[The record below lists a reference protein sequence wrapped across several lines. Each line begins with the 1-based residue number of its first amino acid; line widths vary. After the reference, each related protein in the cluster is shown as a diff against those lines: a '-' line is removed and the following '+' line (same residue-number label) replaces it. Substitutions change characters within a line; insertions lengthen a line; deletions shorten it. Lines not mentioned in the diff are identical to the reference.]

1 MYVLMCPCI
10 AAPSL
15 RAVGITKDA
24 DLLAFS
30 RAQERCR
37 AFGIETVMMPC
48 SETIYLGPDHPPGPY
63 EGRLD
68 TPAFSKVMDS
78 SEKAVR
84 AVIRERGDPLCIVGV
99 DSSPVC
105 GVNKWYR
112 TQVRQPGRGAF
123 LSRFPEIPAMDVYD
137 FARYQVYLAAPLFSE
152 AERAYNLSIGAI
164 LREHL
169 FTVHLP
175 QECGDSSSERSADH
189 TASIFVEN
197 LAALNEADLVVAV
210 IDGADADSGT
220 AWEMGYAYARGTPVI
235 ALRTDFR
242 QAGISERVNLMLE
255 EAAVLTD
262 TAAHLPRLLASPLLC
277 PPRRDTAFGSIECQS
292 LFSR

>member
-10 AAPSL
+10 ASPSL

-24 DLLAFS
+24 DLRAFF

-37 AFGIETVMMPC
+37 AFDIDAVMMPC
-48 SETIYLGPDHPPGPY
+48 SETEFLGPDHPPGPY

-68 TPAFSKVMDS
+68 SPEFAAVLDR

-84 AVIRERGDPLCIVGV
+84 EIIRERGAPLCIVGV

-105 GVNKWYR
+105 GVNRWYR
-112 TQVRQPGRGAF
+112 TGERHPGRGVF
-123 LSRFPEIPAMDVYD
+123 LSRFPEIPALDVYD
-137 FARYQVYLAAPLFSE
+137 FARYRVYLAAPLFSE
-152 AERAYNLSIGAI
+152 AERAYNRSVVAL

-169 FTVHLP
+169 FSVHLP
-175 QECGDSSSERSADH
+175 QECGDSSAERSAAH
-189 TASIFVEN
+189 TNDIFTEN
-197 LAALNEADLVVAV
+197 LAALSEADLVVAV

-220 AWEMGYAYARGTPVI
+220 AWEMGYAYAQGTPVV

-242 QAGISERVNLMLE
+242 QVGATEKVNLMLE
-255 EAAVLTD
+255 GAACVTD
-262 TAAHLPRLLASPLLC
+262 NVDMLPRILASPRIC
-277 PPRRDTAFGSIECQS
+277 PPRDDIGAAEI
-292 LFSR
+292 